1 MTRDDIDL
9 VIDAMR
15 RHGVTRLEYAHA
27 RKGRQLCL
35 TLPEGTVAQPQPA
48 AQSPLLPVTSPGI
61 GQFTPRGLDDGLPPL
76 LPGANVRAAEVLG
89 YIAQGSALLILSAP
103 QDSTLSGD
111 LPAQGALFGYGDT
124 VLQLEVQPR

>member
-9 VIDAMR
+9 VIAAMR

-35 TLPEGTVAQPQPA
+35 TLPEGTLAQPQTA
-48 AQSPLLPVTSPGI
+48 APIPMLPVTSPGI
-61 GQFTPRGLDDGLPPL
+61 GRFTPRGQDDGLPPL
-76 LPGANVRAAEVLG
+76 LPDAPVRADEVLG
-89 YIAQGSALLILSAP
+89 YIGQGGALLILSAP
-103 QDSTLSGD
+103 QDGTLSGD